1 MSQIISVEQID
12 SLVEEC
18 AEFLEKLSRN
28 YWWSWASNG
37 EYVYKVLDEEV
48 WHDSNHNPV
57 LFLRR
62 IGQEPIRKL
71 LLSAKEARI
80 DKLLS
85 KNLYKGTL
93 SDTESHEF
101 EAEGVLYLN
110 VLRDLY
116 NRFKMYMEQK
126 ITWASKNFPSLFA
139 KGPIAYFCAEFGFH
153 ESMMIY
159 SGGLGILAG
168 DHLKSASDL
177 GIPLI
182 GIGMLYRQGYF
193 IQKIG
198 ADGYQTEKYED
209 ANFENL
215 PLELQVN
222 SEEEPIKIEIMVRQ
236 RPVMVQCWKCQ
247 VGRISLYLLDTNL
260 PENQEVDQWLTAH
273 LYGGDKDTRFNQE
286 TLLGIGGVKM
296 LRALNISPSLFHMN
310 EGHSGFLTV
319 ELIREMEN
327 KGVSFEDAQ
336 KEIKKQCLF
345 TTHTPV
351 AAGNDSFSQ
360 QFILDMLEY
369 KEPLQ
374 AGSYMQKLLNLG
386 TRQADDFH
394 SPFEMSVLG
403 IRLSKSTNG
412 VSKKHGEVVR
422 DMWGFLRMA
431 DMQHQYHFTHV
442 TNGVHL
448 PTWRAAEIG
457 KLVQEHLY
465 EIPLDELLQVK
476 QRLKERLITMINSK
490 AAMVCTPTGAQANLD
505 PNILTIGFARRFASY
520 KRGALLFYDLERLK
534 AIIND
539 SKRPVQFVFAGKAHP
554 KDDKGKKVFQ
564 RLADAAKEVS
574 ERIVVLENYNI
585 YQAKALVQG
594 VDVWLNTPARFL
606 EASGTSGMKAAING
620 TPNMSVLDGWWKEG
634 YMINH
639 AKNGWAIGEH
649 LIETGDPNEDKIDA
663 ESIYTLL
670 ETEVG
675 QMYYEDKQAWAK
687 IMREPIASCSPAFS
701 SDRMLKEYTDLGYQ

>member
-1 MSQIISVEQID
+1 MSQVISKEQID
-12 SLVEEC
+12 TLVEEC
-18 AEFLEKLSRN
+18 SDKLEELSRN
-28 YWWSWASNG
+28 YWWSWAMNG
-37 EYVYKVLDEEV
+37 EYVFKVLDEEV

-71 LLSAKEARI
+71 LLSNSEAMI
-80 DKLLS
+80 NDLS
-85 KNLYKGTL
+85 SSNKYKDEVKHPENCHFETEGT
-93 SDTESHEF
+93 
-101 EAEGVLYLN
+101 LYLN
-110 VLRDLY
+110 TLRDLF
-116 NRFKMYMEQK
+116 NRFRTYMDQK
-126 ITWASKNFPSLFA
+126 ITWASKNFPSLFS

-182 GIGMLYRQGYF
+182 AIGMLYRQGYF

-198 ADGYQTEKYED
+198 EDGYQTEKYED
-209 ANFENL
+209 ANFENMA
-215 PLELQVN
+215 LELQKD
-222 SEEEPIKIEIMVRQ
+222 SEGEPIKIEIMVRQ
-236 RPVMVQCWKCQ
+236 RPVKVQCWKCK
-247 VGRISLYLLDTNL
+247 VGRISLYLLDTYL
-260 PENQEVDQWLTAH
+260 PENKEVDQWLTAH

-360 QFILDMLEY
+360 QFILEMLEY
-369 KEPLQ
+369 KEELKPD
-374 AGSYMQKLLNLG
+374 SYMQKLLNLG
-386 TRQADDFH
+386 TRQANDFH

-448 PTWRAAEIG
+448 PTWRATEIA
-457 KLVQEHLY
+457 KLVQDHLY
-465 EIPLDELLQVK
+465 DIPLEQLLEVK
-476 QRLKERLITMINSK
+476 QRLKDRLISMVNSK
-490 AAMVCTPTGAQANLD
+490 APMVSTPSGASANLD

-520 KRGALLFYDLERLK
+520 KRGALLFHDLERLK
-534 AIIND
+534 RIINH
-539 SKRPVQFVFAGKAHP
+539 SERPVQFIFAGKAHP

-564 RLADAAKEVS
+564 QLADAAKQIS

-639 AKNGWAIGEH
+639 SKNGWAVGEH
-649 LIETGDPNEDKIDA
+649 LLETGNPNEDKIDA
-663 ESIYTLL
+663 ESIYSLI
-670 ETEVG
+670 ETEVAP
-675 QMYYEDKQAWAK
+675 MYYNDKQAWAK
-687 IMREPIASCSPAFS
+687 IMRESIASCSPAFS